1 MYIQIKIIKKMFNLF
16 GKKNK
21 KKAPIDLN
29 VESQNMSNSMNDIVL
44 KIDQVDKQVKAQH
57 QIYKTA
63 LNPIIK
69 EEENE

>member
-44 KIDQVDKQVKAQH
+44 KIDQVDKQVKAQL

-69 EEENE
+69 EEENV

>member
-1 MYIQIKIIKKMFNLF
+1 MYIQIKKNKKMFNLF

-44 KIDQVDKQVKAQH
+44 KIDQVEKQLKAVIQSL
-57 QIYKTA
+57 KKKK
-63 LNPIIK
+63 NV
-69 EEENE
+69 

>member
-29 VESQNMSNSMNDIVL
+29 VESQNIQIV
-44 KIDQVDKQVKAQH
+44 
-57 QIYKTA
+57 
-63 LNPIIK
+63 
-69 EEENE
+69 

>member
-1 MYIQIKIIKKMFNLF
+1 MFNLF

-44 KIDQVDKQVKAQH
+44 KIDQVDKQVKAQL

-69 EEENE
+69 EEENV